1 MDAQHA
7 RGNESL
13 VSLSFFDHHRKGS
26 TIVSAVVVYPVSRT
40 SIDSSSNSLSSVVV
54 SLDDPKS
61 SHTPPSSLT
70 SFDLLAVSPT
80 VIGSLRRRR
89 AIVCYL
95 VLYDGRRHP
104 PRSLVCQMEWSGVE
118 WSGVVPASGKVHAQL
133 STARHID
140 VVQQRS
146 LALHGQSD
154 RSIDSFIHSF
164 IHSFMYPSML
174 SYDQDES
181 ASPIPT
187 NKAQDRN
194 RQLARDMLFQLLTRS
209 WLSMII
215 SITVTTWSRAPS
227 SRLDVVVDSVS
238 NFSWHPR
245 QCSLSS
251 TRTNTK
257 REQDQE
263 CDDGEPLELQSVLA
277 SLHIHSFIHSFI
289 VSFWFLVS

>member
-1 MDAQHA
+1 MTQ
-7 RGNESL
+7 S
-13 VSLSFFDHHRKGS
+13 HR
-26 TIVSAVVVYPVSRT
+26 THPPLPLPVST
-40 SIDSSSNSLSSVVV
+40 CWLSR
-54 SLDDPKS
+54 
-61 SHTPPSSLT
+61 PPSSAACGAEEPL
-70 SFDLLAVSPT
+70 S
-80 VIGSLRRRR
+80 VISSSMMVDAILRDHWS
-89 AIVCYL
+89 AK
-95 VLYDGRRHP
+95 
-104 PRSLVCQMEWSGVE
+104 WSGVE